1 MHTLES
7 LLPAYP
13 FQQGLKPEHLHLMA
27 GCASNVV
34 FKPGEM
40 IVREG
45 EVADRFY
52 GIRHGK
58 ALIEVFVPG
67 RGAVQIQTIDEG
79 EMVGFSWLVP
89 PHIIRYDVRALVLTR
104 ATSFDAE
111 CLRRKC
117 EEDTTLG
124 YELMKRVCET
134 MAQRLEATRLQIVD
148 IYGHRS

>member
-1 MHTLES
+1 MQTIES

-13 FQQGLKPEHLHLMA
+13 FLHGLSEEHLQLMA
-27 GCASNVV
+27 GCATNVV

-45 EVADRFY
+45 DVANHFF

-58 ALIEVFVPG
+58 ALLEVFVPG

-89 PHIIRYDVRALVLTR
+89 PHVIRYDVRALVLTR
-104 ATSFDAE
+104 ATAFDAE

-117 EEDTTLG
+117 EDDKSLG
-124 YELMKRVCET
+124 YELMKRVCEV

-148 IYGHRS
+148 IYGHRG